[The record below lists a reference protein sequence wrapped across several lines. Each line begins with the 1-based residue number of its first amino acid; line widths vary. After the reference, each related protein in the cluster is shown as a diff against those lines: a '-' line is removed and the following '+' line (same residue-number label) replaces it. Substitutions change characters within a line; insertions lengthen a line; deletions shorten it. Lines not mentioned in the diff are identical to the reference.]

1 MAVYNYMKLQM
12 IRAKASVSTKRDV
25 EKTGGERLV
34 LVNNKDSIKIAADS
48 GIHRSNEGGHTFTQ
62 IR

>member
-1 MAVYNYMKLQM
+1 MKLQM

>member
-1 MAVYNYMKLQM
+1 MYNYMKLQM

-25 EKTGGERLV
+25 EKTGGERLA

-48 GIHRSNEGGHTFTQ
+48 GMHRSNESGHTFTH